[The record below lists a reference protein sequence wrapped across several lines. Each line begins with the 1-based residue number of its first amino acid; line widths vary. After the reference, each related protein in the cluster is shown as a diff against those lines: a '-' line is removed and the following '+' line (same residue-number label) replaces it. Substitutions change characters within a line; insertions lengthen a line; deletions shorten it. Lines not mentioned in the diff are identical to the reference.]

1 VKYTLPKIEKLKK
14 EIQIKTVFASGNK
27 TIKFP
32 VRANW
37 SVLDHNDSAQVKL
50 LVGCPKKNIKLAVH
64 RNKIKRLLREAYRL
78 NKFPLISLCNK
89 KNIKIGLCIIYIG
102 NEIPNFE
109 YIMQKVETLLSQV
122 MNQIEENTHEEQDN

>member
-1 VKYTLPKIEKLKK
+1 MKYTLPKIEKLKK
-14 EIQIKTVFASGNK
+14 EIQIKTVFNSGNK

-37 SVLDHNDSAQVKL
+37 SVLEHTDFASVKV
-50 LVGCPKKNIKLAVH
+50 LVGCPKKNIKLAVQ

-78 NKFPLISLCNK
+78 NKLPLIALCNK

-102 NEIPNFE
+102 NEIPEFE
-109 YIMQKVETLLSQV
+109 YIMQKVELLLSQV
-122 MNQIEENTHEEQDN
+122 INQIEEHTYEKQEN